1 MNIFAV
7 KIKNIPMHLHGH
19 LPLMNAKVAINTSK
33 SLLLAGLTD
42 NRAFVTGLYFN
53 KIFLDILTVILY
65 KISMRDATYFTKPIH
80 EWQKRYEALR
90 TSFVDRLPAVA
101 VAERFGYSAAYV
113 HFLRHQFTTGKIDF
127 SEPVSEGSAARY
139 RVNAETR
146 RKIRAWREKDLSA
159 GEIAQLL
166 SEDGVDISVRTV
178 ERVLAEE
185 GFPKL
190 PRRTR
195 LKIGLTVKGAEVPQK
210 TAGVSVAQMGGQH
223 FVCESAGAFLF
234 APFLEKFQVPE
245 LIHSAGLPGS
255 KIIPAVS
262 YFLSFL
268 AMKLIGTERYAHM
281 GDHAFDPGLGLFAGL
296 NVLPKCTTMS
306 TYSYSLDEVHI
317 LKLQQAFVKKAV
329 RLGLYDGSVIN
340 LDFHTIPHYGD
351 ESVLQKHWA
360 GAKGK
365 RMKGALTLFA
375 QDASSKLILYTAA
388 DIMKEEA
395 NEQVLNVLSFWKK
408 IQKGVASTFV
418 FDSKFTTYEHLSLL
432 NSQGIRF
439 ITLRRRGKKLI
450 GNLDELS
457 PWEKIH
463 ITHDKRKY
471 PDPYIHQSL
480 VALKDY
486 EGQLRQ
492 IIVRGNG
499 REEPAF
505 LITNDSTAPAERI
518 VSDYARRWRVENVI
532 SEAIKFFNLNALSSP
547 ILVKVHFDVLM
558 TMIADTLYSM
568 LAQKLRGFEQ
578 CDAQKIYRHFVR
590 GKADVEITD
599 GEVRVTYPRRAHNP
613 ILRDVPWHRLPQ
625 TISWLDG
632 VKLNLKFQ

>member
-1 MNIFAV
+1 
-7 KIKNIPMHLHGH
+7 
-19 LPLMNAKVAINTSK
+19 MNAKVLINTSK
-33 SLLLAGLTD
+33 YFPLPNLAAIT
-42 NRAFVTGLYFN
+42 AFVTILYFN
-53 KIFLDILTVILY
+53 KIFLDKLTVILY
-65 KISMRDATYFTKPIH
+65 NISMRDVTYFTRPIH

-90 TSFVDRLPAVA
+90 ASFVDRLPAEA
-101 VAERFGYSAAYV
+101 VAERFGYAAGYV
-113 HFLRHQFTTGKIDF
+113 RLLRHQFTTGKFDF
-127 SEPVSEGSAARY
+127 SEPVPEGGSSRY
-139 RVNAETR
+139 RVTAETR
-146 RKIRAWREKDLSA
+146 RKIRAWREKELSA

-166 SEDGVDISVRTV
+166 SDEGLDISVRTV

-210 TAGVSVAQMGGQH
+210 TTGISIGQMEGQH

-245 LIHSAGLPGS
+245 LVSSAGLPGS
-255 KIIPAVS
+255 KVIPAVS

-268 AMKLIGTERYAHM
+268 ALKLIGTERYAHM

-296 NVLPKCTTMS
+296 NVLPKCTAMS
-306 TYSYSLDEVHI
+306 VYSYSLDEVHI
-317 LKLQQAFVKKAV
+317 LKLQQAFVKKAAH
-329 RLGLYDGSVIN
+329 LGLYDGSIIN
-340 LDFHTIPHYGD
+340 LDFHTIPHYGE
-351 ESVLQKHWA
+351 ESVLQEHWA

-395 NEQVLNVLSFWKK
+395 NEQVMNVLSFWKK
-408 IQKGVASTFV
+408 VRKGVASTFV
-418 FDSKFTTYEHLSLL
+418 FDSKFTTYEHLSQL
-432 NSQGIRF
+432 NIQGIRF

-450 GNLDELS
+450 EKLDELS
-457 PWEKIH
+457 PWKKIH
-463 ITHDKRKY
+463 IPHDKRKY
-471 PDPYIHQSL
+471 PDPYIHESF
-480 VALKDY
+480 VALKGY

-492 IIVRGNG
+492 IIIRGNG

-505 LITNDSTAPAERI
+505 LITNDRTALAELV

-532 SEAIKFFNLNALSSP
+532 SEAVKFFNLNALSSP
-547 ILVKVHFDVLM
+547 ILVKVHFDVLT

-590 GKADVEITD
+590 GKADVKITG
-599 GEVRVTYPRRAHNP
+599 GEVQVTYPRKAHNP
-613 ILRDVPWHRLPQ
+613 ILRDVPWQRLPQ

-632 VKLNLKFQ
+632 AKLKLKFQ

>member
-1 MNIFAV
+1 
-7 KIKNIPMHLHGH
+7 MH
-19 LPLMNAKVAINTSK
+19 AKVFINTAN
-33 SLLLAGLTD
+33 SLLLSQWAAVE
-42 NRAFVTGLYFN
+42 AFIAIIYYN
-53 KIFLDILTVILY
+53 KKYIDIITVILY
-65 KISMRDATYFTKPIH
+65 KKTMRDVTYFINPIH

-90 TSFVDRLPAVA
+90 ASFVDRLPAVA
-101 VAERFGYSAAYV
+101 VAERFGYSVGYI
-113 HFLRHQFTTGKIDF
+113 HLLRHQFTTGKIDF
-127 SEPVSEGSAARY
+127 SEPVQEGASARY
-139 RVNAETR
+139 RVTADTR
-146 RKIRAWREKDLSA
+146 RKIRAWREKEISA

-210 TAGVSVAQMGGQH
+210 TTGIAVGQMEGQH
-223 FVCESAGAFLF
+223 FVCESAGVFLF
-234 APFLEKFQVPE
+234 APFLEKLQIPE
-245 LIHSAGLPGS
+245 LVTSAGLPGT
-255 KIIPAVS
+255 KVIPAVS

-268 AMKLIGTERYAHM
+268 ALKLIGTERYAHM
-281 GDHAFDPGLGLFAGL
+281 GDHAFEPGLGLFAGL
-296 NVLPKCTTMS
+296 NVLPKCTAMS

-317 LKLQQAFVKKAV
+317 LKLQQAFVKKASK
-329 RLGLYDGSVIN
+329 LGLYDGNIIN

-351 ESVLQKHWA
+351 ESVLQEHWA
-360 GAKGK
+360 GARGK

-375 QDASSKLILYTAA
+375 QDAFSKLVLYTAA

-395 NEQVLNVLSFWKK
+395 NEQVMNVLSFWNK
-408 IQKGVASTFV
+408 IWKGVKSTFV

-432 NSQGIRF
+432 NGKGVKF

-450 GNLDELS
+450 GNLEELN
-457 PWEKIH
+457 PWERIH
-463 ITHDKRKY
+463 ILHDKRKY
-471 PDPYIHQSL
+471 PNPQIHQSFIT
-480 VALKDY
+480 LKDY

-492 IIVRGNG
+492 IIIRGNG
-499 REEPAF
+499 REEPTF
-505 LITNDSTAPAERI
+505 LITNDFAAPAERV

-532 SEAIKFFNLNALSSP
+532 SEAVKFFNLNVLSSP

-590 GKADVEITD
+590 GKADVDITS
-599 GEVRVTYPRRAHNP
+599 GEVQVTYPRRAHNP
-613 ILRDVPWHRLPQ
+613 ILRDVPWHRQPQ
-625 TISWLDG
+625 NISWLDG
-632 VKLNLKFQ
+632 AKLKLKFQ